1 MKKWK
6 PAVFGFIAGAMTMV
20 TVTALGAYS
29 QVTVSLFP
37 DVTFRFDG
45 ERVASPSDQ
54 PVLNYQGYTYVPL
67 RFVAE
72 TLNAEVNWDAA
83 ARLVDV
89 VSDKKTYIKEVPV
102 EKIVYVEKDEMDSD
116 TVVYEK
122 LPAKER
128 QNDHV
133 VTVTGISR
141 DETTGYT
148 KVFINVENRSDSDV
162 IQVVP
167 SSAEL
172 TVDGEQY
179 DVFSL
184 TRYWDQKWET
194 SDIQYDEERDGYL
207 IFDLI
212 PEDYEKVDLT
222 FTIRTQGGDTEKYT
236 FHFINEV
243 ED

>member
-102 EKIVYVEKDEMDSD
+102 
-116 TVVYEK
+116 
-122 LPAKER
+122 
-128 QNDHV
+128 
-133 VTVTGISR
+133 
-141 DETTGYT
+141 
-148 KVFINVENRSDSDV
+148 
-162 IQVVP
+162 
-167 SSAEL
+167 
-172 TVDGEQY
+172 
-179 DVFSL
+179 
-184 TRYWDQKWET
+184 
-194 SDIQYDEERDGYL
+194 
-207 IFDLI
+207 
-212 PEDYEKVDLT
+212 
-222 FTIRTQGGDTEKYT
+222 
-236 FHFINEV
+236 
-243 ED
+243 